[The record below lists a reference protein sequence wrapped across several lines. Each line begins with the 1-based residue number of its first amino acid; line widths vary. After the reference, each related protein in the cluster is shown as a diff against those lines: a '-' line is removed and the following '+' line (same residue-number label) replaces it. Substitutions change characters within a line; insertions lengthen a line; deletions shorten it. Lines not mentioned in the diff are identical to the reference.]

1 MTRSGSGVRR
11 RIVLTTGVL
20 ALAGS
25 LTMPSVATSA
35 PGFTTQTA
43 SVDMSMV
50 QRASHSGA
58 DTTRLDSVARKAVDQ
73 HIQEQAADNRLLADS
88 DVNVAIVD
96 NPLSGGRIG
105 LVWEHG
111 SAPVRVDVFRAARPD
126 GSTADEGLAA
136 AFTETAE
143 SEPAA
148 SGSGFGY
155 SPGINPV
162 GMYPYSDGCRT
173 IFFVPDYAANRDHKT
188 TTCFQKWAE
197 HGTDQWIYNRWAE
210 FLQGDPSDSL
220 FDHARTVD
228 FTIRSRPWAGQESKV
243 NRISTWT
250 PLGGGKTC
258 SEVLN
263 FSVTLGS
270 VGLSVPV
277 HQCETRTSLANATA
291 KSMGVDWDGS
301 TSSQLFLDFGLGLHA
316 ANSTVVP
323 VYADYVWA
331 EVQHCEDSDC
341 LVGAWHSQ
349 YLTWRDSGW

>member
-1 MTRSGSGVRR
+1 M
-11 RIVLTTGVL
+11 TGVL
-20 ALAGS
+20 TLAGS
-25 LTMPSVATSA
+25 LTTPAAAMSEPAITS
-35 PGFTTQTA
+35 QTA
-43 SVDMSMV
+43 SVDLTAV
-50 QRASHSGA
+50 SHATRSGA
-58 DTTRLDSVARKAVDQ
+58 DTARLDPVARKAVDQ
-73 HIQEQAADNRLLADS
+73 HVQEQAADNRLLPES
-88 DVNVAIVD
+88 DVSVALVD
-96 NPLSGGRIG
+96 NPLSGGKIG
-105 LVWEHG
+105 LVWERG
-111 SAPVRVDVFRAARPD
+111 SAPARLDVFRAARAD
-126 GSTADEGLAA
+126 GSTVDEGLAA
-136 AFTETAE
+136 AFTETGA

-148 SGSGFGY
+148 HGNGFGY
-155 SPGINPV
+155 SPGINPA
-162 GMYPYSDGCRT
+162 GNMYLYSDGCRT

-210 FLQGDPSDSL
+210 FLQGNPSDTL
-220 FDHARTVD
+220 LDHARTVD

-250 PLGGGKTC
+250 PLGGGKSC

-263 FSVTLGS
+263 FSLTLGS

-349 YLTWRDSGW
+349 YLTWRESGW